1 MSPQPYGS
9 AARAYFAAGY
19 WPLPLPPRKKASP
32 PEGYTGRNGR
42 RVDPADVDRWITGN
56 RSGNIGLRLPAGV
69 AGIDVD
75 AYKDDRHKAAW
86 EELTARCG
94 PLPDAPWCSSR
105 NDGISG
111 IRLFRVPEDWEAA
124 GKLPEGGNGV
134 SPGEVIQSH
143 HRYVVCP
150 PSIHPGTGRA
160 YRWRSGSI
168 TKVADLPALPKPWL
182 DALSSATVPAQ
193 PAARPTSAPRVA
205 DQAGGR
211 PGGDFNER
219 ADWFADILGPHGWE
233 LHHETGGTLYVT
245 RPGKLPREG
254 HSATIGHSKD
264 GVDRLYVFSAAAA
277 PFEMET
283 PYTKFAAYALLNHGA
298 DYQAAA
304 RELGRIG
311 YGRQQPTLVS
321 PHAVAAGGRTHGDP
335 DVPWPDGPRE
345 VRRVA
350 NETVAPDPGPPEQLL
365 EPAECGTSTG
375 SADAGAHLPSIPEYP
390 VDGLTGPLR
399 EIVDA
404 GLAAGL
410 PAALVGGAALGALA
424 TVCGQADLAIY
435 ETWTVRPCLWVAL
448 IAPPGGGKTPAITM
462 ARRMLRE
469 LDANMHASYSDQLQ
483 TWLATPAKD
492 RGEPPADP
500 TRLINDIT
508 IEMVARWLAAGDGTG
523 GVDADELTEWLRS
536 LSKYRQGGGT
546 DAARWLGLWSTQPWR
561 YQRVGAHIDLL
572 VPRPVITVCGGI
584 QPQFLP
590 LLGREGDGM
599 RPRWL
604 PHMSL
609 TTDLDPKAGRPAP
622 AWDAAITKLY
632 ESTHGRTW
640 TMPRCSLE
648 LWRDAQKRWKL
659 AQRGLESPSV
669 TAALAK
675 ADEQAARIALV
686 IAESLNPA
694 AGGEVPAEA
703 VTAAIAIIDYT
714 LAVWRALPG
723 GEILALSRRDAELG
737 EAVDKLAE
745 WLERHG
751 GSASAG
757 DLRRACVA
765 GIRTAAKLAEVLAE
779 YEATYPGSVREERK
793 GNRGPAGTYV
803 YAPRREHT
811 KSSPARS
818 HIQGESVGANSSPNR
833 RMKHDADN
841 RAGHSTASSS
851 GETVDT
857 ADSFSA
863 NSKAPTVPATES
875 SSGKSSSDIPEDEF
889 WAHDSAPEP
898 AAEPS
903 ALALIHDVLGGEV
916 ITTEGSRRPIRW
928 RDDGIPAI
936 GDGPACGP
944 AA

>member
-9 AARAYFAAGY
+9 AARAYLAAGY

-75 AYKDDRHKAAW
+75 AYKDDRHMAAW

-111 IRLFRVPEDWEAA
+111 IRLFRVPKDWEAA
-124 GKLPEGGNGV
+124 GKLPEGGNGI
-134 SPGEVIQSH
+134 SPGEVIQWH

-150 PSIHPGTGRA
+150 PSIHPDTGRA

-168 TKVADLPALPKPWL
+168 TKVTDLPVLPQSWL
-182 DALSSATVPAQ
+182 DALSLAAVPAQ
-193 PAARPTSAPRVA
+193 PAAPASRATGPAS
-205 DQAGGR
+205 R
-211 PGGDFNER
+211 PGDLASRPGDDFNKR
-219 ADWFADILGPHGWE
+219 ADWLTNILGPHGWE
-233 LHHETGGTLYVT
+233 LHHESGGTLYVT
-245 RPGKLPREG
+245 RPGKSRREG

-264 GVDRLYVFSAAAA
+264 GVDRLYVFSADAA
-277 PFEMET
+277 PFKVET
-283 PYTKFAAYALLNHGA
+283 PYTKFAAFALLNHGGNHR
-298 DYQAAA
+298 AAA
-304 RELGRIG
+304 RELGRLG
-311 YGRQQPTLVS
+311 YGAQQPVYHTAAPKGAKVS
-321 PHAVAAGGRTHGDP
+321 DHLNGGHSVSDP
-335 DVPWPDGPRE
+335 
-345 VRRVA
+345 
-350 NETVAPDPGPPEQLL
+350 
-365 EPAECGTSTG
+365 EPAQAGT
-375 SADAGAHLPSIPEYP
+375 DAAPAHTDPHLPSIPGYP
-390 VDGLTGPLR
+390 VDALTGPLR

-404 GLAAGL
+404 GKTAGL

-424 TVCGQADLAIY
+424 TVCGNADLAIY
-435 ETWTVRPCLWVAL
+435 DTWTVRPCLWIPL

-462 ARRMLRE
+462 ARRRLRE
-469 LDANMHASYSDQLQ
+469 LDAEMHASYSDELQ
-483 TWLATPAKD
+483 VWLATPAKERD
-492 RGEPPADP
+492 TPPVDP

-508 IEMVARWLAAGDGTG
+508 IEMTARWLARGDGTG

-561 YQRVGAHIDLL
+561 YQRVDSHIDLL
-572 VPRPVITVCGGI
+572 ISRPVITVCGGI

-622 AWDAAITKLY
+622 AWDAAIAKLY
-632 ESTHGRTW
+632 GSRDSRTW
-640 TMPRCSLE
+640 AMPSRSLD
-648 LWRDAQKRWKL
+648 LWRDAQKRWKS

-686 IAESLNPA
+686 VAESLDPG
-694 AGGEVPAEA
+694 AGGEIPAEA
-703 VTAAIAIIDYT
+703 VTAAIAITDYT

-723 GEILALSRRDAELG
+723 GEILALSRRDAELS

-765 GIRTAAKLAEVLAE
+765 GIRTGAKLAEVLAE

-793 GNRGPAGTYV
+793 GKRGPVGTYV
-803 YAPRREHT
+803 FAPRREHDQ
-811 KSSPARS
+811 SSSARS
-818 HIQGESVGANSSPNR
+818 HLLGEIVGANSSPNTHMELTR
-833 RMKHDADN
+833 DKRP
-841 RAGHSTASSS
+841 GHNAVDSSA
-851 GETVDT
+851 ETVGT
-857 ADSFSA
+857 ADSFTA
-863 NSKAPTVPATES
+863 YGNPPTVTTTES
-875 SSGKSSSDIPEDEF
+875 STDERPGSGPETAARSHGTTAESG
-889 WAHDSAPEP
+889 AERPRPLRLVAPTQP
-898 AAEPS
+898 CGVPGCGQPGRPYPCGQRCDQ
-903 ALALIHDVLGGEV
+903 HQP
-916 ITTEGSRRPIRW
+916 GSQT
-928 RDDGIPAI
+928 GSEAS
-936 GDGPACGP
+936 
-944 AA
+944 

>member
-1 MSPQPYGS
+1 M
-9 AARAYFAAGY
+9 
-19 WPLPLPPRKKASP
+19 
-32 PEGYTGRNGR
+32 
-42 RVDPADVDRWITGN
+42 
-56 RSGNIGLRLPAGV
+56 
-69 AGIDVD
+69 
-75 AYKDDRHKAAW
+75 
-86 EELTARCG
+86 
-94 PLPDAPWCSSR
+94 
-105 NDGISG
+105 
-111 IRLFRVPEDWEAA
+111 
-124 GKLPEGGNGV
+124 
-134 SPGEVIQSH
+134 
-143 HRYVVCP
+143 
-150 PSIHPGTGRA
+150 
-160 YRWRSGSI
+160 
-168 TKVADLPALPKPWL
+168 
-182 DALSSATVPAQ
+182 
-193 PAARPTSAPRVA
+193 
-205 DQAGGR
+205 
-211 PGGDFNER
+211 
-219 ADWFADILGPHGWE
+219 
-233 LHHETGGTLYVT
+233 
-245 RPGKLPREG
+245 
-254 HSATIGHSKD
+254 
-264 GVDRLYVFSAAAA
+264 
-277 PFEMET
+277 
-283 PYTKFAAYALLNHGA
+283 
-298 DYQAAA
+298 
-304 RELGRIG
+304 
-311 YGRQQPTLVS
+311 
-321 PHAVAAGGRTHGDP
+321 
-335 DVPWPDGPRE
+335 
-345 VRRVA
+345 
-350 NETVAPDPGPPEQLL
+350 
-365 EPAECGTSTG
+365 ECGTDTG
-375 SADAGAHLPSIPEYP
+375 SADAGPHLPSIPEYP
-390 VDGLTGPLR
+390 VDALTGPLR

-448 IAPPGGGKTPAITM
+448 IAPPGGGKTPAITL

-492 RGEPPADP
+492 RGDPPADP

-508 IEMVARWLAAGDGTG
+508 IEMVARWLAAGNGTG

-640 TMPRCSLE
+640 TMPGCSLD
-648 LWRDAQKRWKL
+648 LWRDAQKRWKS

-686 IAESLNPA
+686 IAESLNSA

-751 GSASAG
+751 GSASTG

-793 GNRGPAGTYV
+793 GKRGPAGTYV

-818 HIQGESVGANSSPNR
+818 HIQGKSVGANSSPNR

-841 RAGHSTASSS
+841 SAGHS
-851 GETVDT
+851 
-857 ADSFSA
+857 
-863 NSKAPTVPATES
+863 
-875 SSGKSSSDIPEDEF
+875 
-889 WAHDSAPEP
+889 
-898 AAEPS
+898 AAEF
-903 ALALIHDVLGGEV
+903 L
-916 ITTEGSRRPIRW
+916 
-928 RDDGIPAI
+928 
-936 GDGPACGP
+936 CGNC
-944 AA
+944 

>member
-1 MSPQPYGS
+1 M
-9 AARAYFAAGY
+9 RY
-19 WPLPLPPRKKASP
+19 W
-32 PEGYTGRNGR
+32 
-42 RVDPADVDRWITGN
+42 
-56 RSGNIGLRLPAGV
+56 
-69 AGIDVD
+69 
-75 AYKDDRHKAAW
+75 
-86 EELTARCG
+86 
-94 PLPDAPWCSSR
+94 
-105 NDGISG
+105 
-111 IRLFRVPEDWEAA
+111 
-124 GKLPEGGNGV
+124 
-134 SPGEVIQSH
+134 
-143 HRYVVCP
+143 
-150 PSIHPGTGRA
+150 
-160 YRWRSGSI
+160 
-168 TKVADLPALPKPWL
+168 
-182 DALSSATVPAQ
+182 
-193 PAARPTSAPRVA
+193 
-205 DQAGGR
+205 
-211 PGGDFNER
+211 
-219 ADWFADILGPHGWE
+219 
-233 LHHETGGTLYVT
+233 T
-245 RPGKLPREG
+245 RPGKDRRNG
-254 HSATIGHSKD
+254 YSATTGYAD
-264 GVDRLYVFSAAAA
+264 DADRLKVFTSSWP
-277 PFEMET
+277 PFADGEV
-283 PYTKFAAYALLNHGA
+283 YTKFAAYALLNHGG

-304 RELGRIG
+304 RELGRTG
-311 YGRQQPTLVS
+311 YGRQPVLLS
-321 PHAVAAGGRTHGDP
+321 PPAVPAGGIDTVDAHDQAHGDP
-335 DVPWPDGPRE
+335 DVPWPDGSRE
-345 VRRVA
+345 VRRA
-350 NETVAPDPGPPEQLL
+350 SD
-365 EPAECGTSTG
+365 EPVECGTDTG
-375 SADAGAHLPSIPEYP
+375 PADAGPHLPSIPEYP
-390 VDGLTGPLR
+390 VDALTGPLR

-448 IAPPGGGKTPAITM
+448 IAPPGGGKTPAITL
-462 ARRMLRE
+462 ARRMLRD

-632 ESTHGRTW
+632 ENTNGRTW
-640 TMPRCSLE
+640 TIPGRSLD
-648 LWRDAQKRWKL
+648 LWRDAQKRWKS

-675 ADEQAARIALV
+675 ADEQAARIALI

-751 GSASAG
+751 GSASTG
-757 DLRRACVA
+757 DLRLRARRRHPHRSQARRGA
-765 GIRTAAKLAEVLAE
+765 G
-779 YEATYPGSVREERK
+779 
-793 GNRGPAGTYV
+793 
-803 YAPRREHT
+803 
-811 KSSPARS
+811 
-818 HIQGESVGANSSPNR
+818 
-833 RMKHDADN
+833 
-841 RAGHSTASSS
+841 
-851 GETVDT
+851 
-857 ADSFSA
+857 
-863 NSKAPTVPATES
+863 
-875 SSGKSSSDIPEDEF
+875 
-889 WAHDSAPEP
+889 
-898 AAEPS
+898 
-903 ALALIHDVLGGEV
+903 
-916 ITTEGSRRPIRW
+916 
-928 RDDGIPAI
+928 
-936 GDGPACGP
+936 
-944 AA
+944 